1 MMSRRLGHERALRRI
16 ERELARSDPRLN
28 ALFLSVAGLGRG
40 KAMPDAEMISTRP
53 GWLPLRLGRRP
64 DRHRAGE
71 DGRARPGTIR

>member
-1 MMSRRLGHERALRRI
+1 MSKRLGQGRTLRKI

-28 ALFLSVAGLGRG
+28 ALFLSVTGLGRG
-40 KAMPDAEMISTRP
+40 KAMPDAEMIRTRP

-64 DRHRAGE
+64 DRHQAGA